1 MIMNSSYT
9 LVTSFLKNNEIED
22 KGVTFIGESREDEFV
37 SYKKLYRLALKH
49 LSFLHSKGV
58 KCGDKLI
65 FQIDNNQHF
74 VVSFWACLLGG
85 IIPVPLNNVTNEE
98 TFRKMVNVW
107 NVVDKTKILT
117 TNVTLKKILQLTNK
131 GQCFFDLENLK
142 TAIILCDLEI
152 SKKQKENIDLIHIPN
167 PCDIAFIQ
175 FSSGSTG
182 TPKGVVLTHENILV
196 NVYAMAKSSK
206 WNSQDLALSWMPLT
220 HDMGI
225 IGLHITP
232 VVLQCQHYLMDTYLF
247 AYFPLTWIYNL
258 SKYKVT
264 ISACPNFGYEHVL
277 RYWNNKSNENNI
289 DLSNLRFI
297 LNGAEP
303 ISLATC
309 NRFIAE
315 FSSYG
320 FKNYMIMPV
329 YGLAEGSLAITNTPL
344 KEQISSYLV
353 KRTSLQLGKRVIID
367 ATKENDPEYTTIVD
381 LGVPV
386 GEIDISIRN
395 DRFEVLPDEYVGVIC
410 IKGKNVTKGY
420 YHNSKVNSESFT
432 ADGYFITGDLG
443 FIKNG
448 RLSIVGRQKEILFV
462 NGENYYSNDLE
473 RLIIENLEFSISK
486 VVVVGLDTYQA
497 KKNCIGIFVQHKGE
511 IADFISIK
519 KAIQELLLLK
529 IGVTVSFVIPIEHIP
544 TTTSGKV
551 QRFAILNKY
560 NQGLYEDTIKKIE
573 YIEESMCNN
582 RRLLNTQKDIQNNII
597 DIWKRVIGV
606 AVPLDIN
613 DNFFESGANSLLI
626 SQIGSELQKEY
637 NEITIMDLFNYPTV
651 SRLSSY
657 IKEIINNP
665 NNNNTES

>member
-1 MIMNSSYT
+1 MDVDNAYT
-9 LVTSFLKNNEIED
+9 LVVSFLNNNEIED
-22 KGVTFIGESREDEFV
+22 KGVTFIGESKEDKFV
-37 SYKKLYRLALKH
+37 SYKELYHLALKH
-49 LSFLHSKGV
+49 LSFLYSQDI

-65 FQIDNNQHF
+65 FQIENNHDF
-74 VVSFWACLLGG
+74 VISFWACLLGG

-98 TFRKMVNVW
+98 TFRKMINVW
-107 NVVDKTKILT
+107 SVIDQPKIVT
-117 TNVTLKKILQLTNK
+117 TNLTLKKIVQLTNK
-131 GQCFFDLENLK
+131 CKLISCLENLK
-142 TAIILCDLEI
+142 EAIVLCDLEN
-152 SKKQKENIDLIHIPN
+152 SKKEKENIDLIHFPN
-167 PCDIAFIQ
+167 PSDTAFIQ

-206 WNSQDLALSWMPLT
+206 WNSQDLVLSWMPLT

-232 VVLQCQHYLMDTYLF
+232 IVLQCQHYLMDTFLF

-258 SKYKVT
+258 SKYKIT
-264 ISACPNFGYEHVL
+264 ISSCPNFGYEHVL
-277 RYWNNKSNENNI
+277 RYWNPKNEENNI

-309 NRFIAE
+309 KRFITE

-344 KEQISSYLV
+344 REQICSYLV
-353 KRTSLQLGKRVIID
+353 KRTSLQLGKRVTID

-381 LGVPV
+381 LGIPV
-386 GEIDISIRN
+386 GDIDISIRN
-395 DRFEVLPDEYVGVIC
+395 DVFEVLPNEYVGVIC

-420 YHNSKVNSESFT
+420 YNNPKVNADSFT
-432 ADGYFITGDLG
+432 PDGYFITGDLG

-448 RLSIVGRQKEILFV
+448 RLSIVGRKKEILFV

-473 RLIIENLEFSISK
+473 RLIIEKLKFTISK
-486 VVVVGLDTYQA
+486 VAVIGLDTYQT
-497 KKNCIGIFVQHKGE
+497 KKNCIGIFVQYKGV
-511 IADFISIK
+511 ITDFISIK
-519 KAIQELLLLK
+519 RAIQELLLSK
-529 IGVTVSFVIPIEHIP
+529 IGVTVSFVVPVDHIP

-551 QRFAILNKY
+551 QRFEILNKY
-560 NQGLYEDTIKKIE
+560 NQGVYDDIIKGMELLDGSLSNIR
-573 YIEESMCNN
+573 ES
-582 RRLLNTQKDIQNNII
+582 LNTQKDIQNNIVK
-597 DIWKRVIGV
+597 IWERVVGNAI
-606 AVPLDIN
+606 PLDIN

-626 SQIGSELQKEY
+626 SQIGNELQKEY
-637 NEITIMDLFNYPTV
+637 NGVTVMDLFNYPTV
-651 SRLSSY
+651 SKLSSY
-657 IKEIINNP
+657 IKELINNH
-665 NNNNTES
+665 NAES